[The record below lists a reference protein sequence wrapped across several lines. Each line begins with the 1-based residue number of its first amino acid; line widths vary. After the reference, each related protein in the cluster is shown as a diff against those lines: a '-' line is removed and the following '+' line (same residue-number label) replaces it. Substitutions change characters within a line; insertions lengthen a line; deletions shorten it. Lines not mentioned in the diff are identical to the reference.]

1 MAPSHKV
8 IAAVQAENAN
18 PLQKRLA
25 NRVQNFQIVGGEA
38 GEGRLENLVELV
50 PGLLRV
56 RAVASCRPRSADVT
70 DVDIEN
76 VVLELGPFRFV
87 LHCPLFGV
95 LDAEGPGHCRGCA
108 L

>member
-1 MAPSHKV
+1 MVSAT
-8 IAAVQAENAN
+8 QAENAN

-25 NRVQNFQIVGGEA
+25 NSVRNYQIVGGEA

-56 RAVASCRPRSADVT
+56 RAIASCRPRSADIT

-76 VVLELGPFRFV
+76 VVFELGPIRSV
-87 LHCPLFGV
+87 LHSLLLGV
-95 LDAEGPGHCRGCA
+95 LPFPRFWWRKPVPSSAVG
-108 L
+108 